1 MSETNEDLAREL
13 AIRSQEVPLPIVS
26 LEIRA
31 CLNAAERRGIALGRA
46 AERRDVVAWLHE
58 SSVLSPLRH
67 TAKQIESGAHL
78 PAKEKSE

>member
-46 AERRDVVAWLHE
+46 AE
-58 SSVLSPLRH
+58 SVLSPLRH